1 MANVHRT
8 LAHQH
13 PFGLALFSFYTGQ
26 AAATKQAQSQ
36 DIILS
41 GCGCNGLLISWG
53 ARTILLATTILICL
67 GTVTGAGANVE
78 TAYMDSLD
86 SASDRK
92 AEPLHPGPKY
102 GHTA

>member
-13 PFGLALFSFYTGQ
+13 PFGLALSFYTGQ
-26 AAATKQAQSQ
+26 AATKQAQRQ
-36 DIILS
+36 DIMLS
-41 GCGCNGLLISWG
+41 GCGCDGLLISWG

-78 TAYMDSLD
+78 TAYMNSLY

-92 AEPLHPGPKY
+92 AAPLQPGPKY